1 MKAATLRTLAAVAIA
16 AGIALAAVAPALA
29 ADTLGATVNSDGQSA
44 ITVLS
49 TGSILTVFTFAG
61 PAGVST
67 DPISLSLAPGAS
79 GTVRIVGSGPGVISV
94 TGKGIGVAPGA
105 DRSSIMIDVHLVGAP
120 VPVPADYSA
129 LAGLLTLAV
138 LVAFLLAI
146 RYRRRDYQWFGI

>member
-79 GTVRIVGSGPGVISV
+79 GTVQIVGSGPGVIAI
-94 TGKGIGVAPGA
+94 TGKGIGIAPGA
-105 DRSSIMIDVHLVGAP
+105 DRSSIVFAVHLVGAP
-120 VPVPADYSA
+120 VPIPPDYRDLGA
-129 LAGLLTLAV
+129 LLVLASLLALGALLAV
-138 LVAFLLAI
+138 
-146 RYRRRDYQWFGI
+146 RDRRRD